1 MGRFDNYTP
10 DEKRRI
16 TVIASRLVEGRIVKG
31 EIPCTDEAIRAAMP
45 QAVEDAR
52 QVVLAT
58 DEFLAG

>member
-16 TVIASRLVEGRIVKG
+16 KVIASRLVEGRIVSG

>member
-16 TVIASRLVEGRIVKG
+16 SVIAARLVEGRIVKG